1 MKIKELYE
9 YLNEDIPKEL
19 SCHWD
24 NDGLM
29 AAGDLYAEAKN
40 VLISLDATEAAVR
53 FAAENGF
60 DVLLTHHPMIF
71 KGAKSVTPLTLDG
84 RRVIA
89 AITSGVTVMSFH
101 TRLDAVKGGVNDALC
116 DTLGFTPD
124 GVFGDDEAR
133 ELGRL
138 ITLSEGMTLCG
149 LAVHVKEALG
159 APYVKLISGDK
170 ERVVTKIAVCGGD
183 GKDFTWPALAAGAEV
198 LITGNSGY
206 NMAEDASE
214 WGIATIEAGHYW
226 TEVPVCWVLGEKL
239 KAVGIHCEIYDS
251 CVEHVI

>member
-1 MKIKELYE
+1 MNIKELYE
-9 YLNEDIPKEL
+9 YLCEDIPKAL
-19 SCHWD
+19 SCPWD

-29 AAGDLYAEAKN
+29 AAVDLSAEVKN
-40 VLISLDATEAAVR
+40 VLISLDATEAAVK

-84 RRVIA
+84 RRIIA
-89 AITSGVTVMSFH
+89 AITGGVTVMSFH
-101 TRLDAVKGGVNDALC
+101 TRLDAVEGGVNDALC
-116 DTLGFTPD
+116 DTLGFVPD
-124 GVFGDDEAR
+124 GMFGDEEAP

-138 ITLSEGMTLCG
+138 VTLSEGMTLHD
-149 LAVHVKEALG
+149 LAVQVKEALG
-159 APYVKLISGDK
+159 APYVKLIAGDM

-183 GKDFTWPALAAGAEV
+183 GKDFTYPALAAGAEV

-226 TEVPVCWVLGEKL
+226 TEVPVCWVLANKIS
-239 KAVGIHCEIYDS
+239 AAGIPCQIYDS